1 MAPPRQRGRE
11 RADLA
16 RTAIKVHGVWD
27 NLASIASDDP
37 GSPVPDVRIGSMGP
51 ISHSPTIGIVA
62 ALIRF
67 VAAVSSTLLECT
79 SISMT
84 KVLVWLALRKL
95 AVSNCGEVR

>member
-1 MAPPRQRGRE
+1 
-11 RADLA
+11 LA

-37 GSPVPDVRIGSMGP
+37 GSTLRAPMLDVHAGSMGP
-51 ISHSPTIGIVA
+51 ISLSSPIAIVA